1 VSSANLKN
9 FLNKVA
15 IPHFAKRAG
24 SKGQRANIEERPGQI
39 FIIEENTFK
48 KEFIKAGLTVG
59 ITYKALEANWER
71 ALQAAVKVFNTMD
84 LKGVPKARQKQIKEE
99 LKDPKFKAK
108 VIGTI
113 GMIAKVHYFIVKDY
127 QAALDQ
133 KKPGGRFNKALTQ
146 IYKELGADAE
156 LAQYTIGGDASGQGK
171 KGLTDGTQKSVTGF
185 NLGHGEY
192 GRAVAGLTAKEIK
205 EKTQRTKTLSA
216 EDKDK
221 VYNVFAE
228 VDEQLKISIDHEF
241 VFTKSGKL
249 RKDYILVLSLQS
261 AAENLADA
269 QKERTAFEKLE
280 KDLKKLITDPTSTKL
295 TDAIKMSIMHSLSRS
310 KYTTT
315 KTKTKERFN
324 ERSRANDK
332 KKIKRQTGVRVA
344 RMGSV
349 MSMQQ
354 AKKIGKPKRATQNK
368 QDKRSLLSYINEIN
382 KRLPAKIEENMG
394 PPALESRTGRFA
406 SSVRAVDV
414 NKTAQGYPS
423 IGYTYAK
430 NPYQIFEQ
438 GRGQK
443 PWASPER
450 DPRILIDKSLRE
462 IAVEL
467 ALGRFYTR
475 RL

>member
-1 VSSANLKN
+1 
-9 FLNKVA
+9 
-15 IPHFAKRAG
+15 
-24 SKGQRANIEERPGQI
+24 
-39 FIIEENTFK
+39 
-48 KEFIKAGLTVG
+48 
-59 ITYKALEANWER
+59 
-71 ALQAAVKVFNTMD
+71 M
-84 LKGVPKARQKQIKEE
+84 
-99 LKDPKFKAK
+99 
-108 VIGTI
+108 
-113 GMIAKVHYFIVKDY
+113 
-127 QAALDQ
+127 DQ

-156 LAQYTIGGDASGQGK
+156 LAQYTIGGDASGQGT

-185 NLGHGEY
+185 NLGHGDY
-192 GRAVAGLTAKEIK
+192 GRAVSGLTAKELK
-205 EKTQRTKTLSA
+205 EKTQRNKTLTA

-228 VDEQLKISIDHEF
+228 VDDELKISIDHEF
-241 VFTKSGKL
+241 VFTASGKL

-261 AAENLADA
+261 AADNLADA
-269 QKERTAFEKLE
+269 QKERDAFQKLE
-280 KDLKKLITDPTSTKL
+280 RDLKKLATDPTSTKL
-295 TDAIKMSIMHSLSRS
+295 TDAIKMSIMHSMSRS
-310 KYTTT
+310 RYTAT

-332 KKIKRQTGVRVA
+332 KKIKRQTGTRVA

-354 AKKIGKPKRATQNK
+354 AKKIGKPKRKTQNNK
-368 QDKRSLLSYINEIN
+368 DKRSLLNYINEIN
-382 KRLPAKIEENMG
+382 KRLPAKVEENMG

-406 SSVRAVDV
+406 KSVKAVNV
-414 NKTAQGYPS
+414 TKTTQGHPS
-423 IGYTYAK
+423 IGYTYQQ
-430 NPYQIFEQ
+430 NPYQVFEES
-438 GRGQK
+438 RGKK

-450 DPRILIDKSLRE
+450 DPRALIDRSLRE

>member
-1 VSSANLKN
+1 MSSKNLVSFLKN
-9 FLNKVA
+9 VA
-15 IPHFAKRAG
+15 IPHFKKRAG
-24 SKGQRANIEERPGQI
+24 NEGHRANIETRLGQI
-39 FIIEENTFK
+39 FIIEENEFK

-59 ITYKALEANWER
+59 ITDKALEANWER
-71 ALQAAVKVFNTMD
+71 ALKATVNVFNSMNLSD
-84 LKGVPKARQKQIKEE
+84 VPKARQKQLRTEI
-99 LKDPKFKAK
+99 KDPKFKAK
-108 VIGTI
+108 VIGTV

-127 QAALDQ
+127 QAAGDY

-156 LAQYTIGGDASGQGK
+156 LAQYTIGGAANVQGD

-185 NLGHGEY
+185 NLGHGDY
-192 GRAVAGLTAKEIK
+192 GRAVSGLTAKELK
-205 EKTQRTKTLSA
+205 EKTQRNKTLTA
-216 EDKDK
+216 EEKDK
-221 VYNVFAE
+221 VYSVFAE
-228 VDEQLKISIDHEF
+228 VDDQLKISIDHEF
-241 VFTKSGKL
+241 VFTASGKL
-249 RKDYILVLSLQS
+249 KKDYILVLSLQS
-261 AAENLADA
+261 AADNLADA
-269 QKERTAFEKLE
+269 QKEKDAFQKLE
-280 KDLKKLITDPTSTKL
+280 RELKTLATDPTSTKL

-310 KYTTT
+310 KYAST

-344 RMGSV
+344 KMGSV
-349 MSMQQ
+349 MSMRQ
-354 AKKIGKPKRATQNK
+354 ARKIGKPKRTTQNK
-368 QDKRSLLSYINEIN
+368 QDKRNLLSYINEIN

-406 SSVRAVDV
+406 RSVKAVNV
-414 NKTAQGYPS
+414 TKTTQGHPS
-423 IGYTYAK
+423 IGYTYQQ
-430 NPYQIFEQ
+430 NPYQVFEQ

-450 DPRILIDKSLRE
+450 DPRTLIDRSLRE

>member
-1 VSSANLKN
+1 VSSANLKK
-9 FLNKVA
+9 FLNNVA
-15 IPHFAKRAG
+15 VPHFKKRAG
-24 SKGQRANIEERPGQI
+24 SKGQRTNIEETPGQI

-59 ITYKALEANWER
+59 ITDKALEANWER
-71 ALQAAVKVFNTMD
+71 ALKATVKVFNTMD
-84 LKGVPKARQKQIKEE
+84 LKGVPKARQKQIKAE

-108 VIGTI
+108 VIGTV

-127 QAALDQ
+127 QAVGDY

-156 LAQYTIGGDASGQGK
+156 LAQYTIGGSANTQGDL
-171 KGLTDGTQKSVTGF
+171 GLTDGTQDNVTGF

-205 EKTQRTKTLSA
+205 EKAQRRKSLSA

-221 VYNVFAE
+221 IYNVFAE
-228 VDEQLKISIDHEF
+228 VDDELKISIDHEF
-241 VFTKSGKL
+241 VFTASGKL

-261 AAENLADA
+261 AAENLKDA
-269 QKERTAFEKLE
+269 QKERLAFEKLE
-280 KDLKKLITDPTSTKL
+280 KDLKKLAKDPTSTKL
-295 TDAIKMSIMHSLSRS
+295 TDAIKMSIMHSMSRS
-310 KYTTT
+310 KYTAT

-332 KKIKRQTGVRVA
+332 KKIKRQTGTRVA

-354 AKKIGKPKRATQNK
+354 AKRIGKPKRKTQNK
-368 QDKRSLLSYINEIN
+368 QDKRNLLSYINEIN
-382 KRLPAKIEENMG
+382 KRLPRQVEENMG
-394 PPALESRTGRFA
+394 APALESRTGRFA
-406 SSVRAVDV
+406 QSVKAVNV
-414 NKTAQGYPS
+414 TKTTQGHPS

-430 NPYQIFEQ
+430 NPYQVFEPGQ
-438 GRGQK
+438 GKK
-443 PWASPER
+443 PWASTER
-450 DPRILIDKSLRE
+450 DPRQVIDRSLRE

>member
-1 VSSANLKN
+1 MSSVNLQN

-15 IPHFAKRAG
+15 VPHFKKRAG
-24 SKGQRANIEERPGQI
+24 NKGQRANIEDRPGQI
-39 FIIEENTFK
+39 FIIEENEFK

-59 ITYKALEANWER
+59 ISDKALQANSER
-71 ALQAAVKVFNTMD
+71 ALKDTVKVFNSMD
-84 LKGVPKARQKQIKEE
+84 LKGVPKARQKQIKAE

-108 VIGTI
+108 VIGTV
-113 GMIAKVHYFIVKDY
+113 GMIAKVHYFIVTNY

-156 LAQYTIGGDASGQGK
+156 LAQYTIGGDASGQGT

-185 NLGHGEY
+185 NLGHGDY
-192 GRAVAGLTAKEIK
+192 GRAVSGLTAKELK
-205 EKTQRTKTLSA
+205 EKTQRNKTLTA

-228 VDEQLKISIDHEF
+228 VDDELKISIDHEF
-241 VFTKSGKL
+241 VFTASGKL

-261 AAENLADA
+261 AADNLADA
-269 QKERTAFEKLE
+269 QKERDAFQKLE
-280 KDLKKLITDPTSTKL
+280 RDLKKLATDPTSTKL
-295 TDAIKMSIMHSLSRS
+295 TDAIKMSIMHSMSRS
-310 KYTTT
+310 KYTAT

-332 KKIKRQTGVRVA
+332 KKIKRQTGTRVA

-354 AKKIGKPKRATQNK
+354 AKKIGKPKRKTQNNK
-368 QDKRSLLSYINEIN
+368 DKRSLLNYINEIN
-382 KRLPAKIEENMG
+382 KRLPAKVEENMG

-406 SSVRAVDV
+406 KSVKAVNV
-414 NKTAQGYPS
+414 TKTTQGHPS
-423 IGYTYAK
+423 IGYTYQQ
-430 NPYQIFEQ
+430 NPYQVFEES
-438 GRGQK
+438 RGKK

-450 DPRILIDKSLRE
+450 DPRALIDRSLRE